1 MISLF
6 LVIFRLLHH
15 LAAGEVFCKKKYEV
29 VEERNNSIDSKF
41 FKD

>member
-15 LAAGEVFCKKKYEV
+15 LKKYFVKKKYEA
-29 VEERNNSIDSKF
+29 VEKRNNPIDSKL